1 MVYDKKKDQSKGDTY
16 RLKKGVYKKKEQL
29 GED

>member
-1 MVYDKKKDQSKGDTY
+1 MVYDKKKDQAKGDTY
-16 RLKKGVYKKKEQL
+16 RLKKGVYKKREQL